1 MSTLKAIAGGLVLAA
16 AFFTAMGFAQALEQL
31 P

>member
-1 MSTLKAIAGGLVLAA
+1 MKTLKYIFGAVLLTA